1 MHLNENAADNRPGNL
16 AWGTQKENLNA
27 PGFIAYCKRRTGND
41 NPHRKGIALRAAT
54 FSNHHQE

>member
-27 PGFIAYCKRRTGND
+27 PGFIAHCKSRTGND
-41 NPHRKGIALRAAT
+41 NPYRKGIALRAT
-54 FSNHHQE
+54 N